1 MFHRSQTPRYA
12 AGLAVTELGQTRFPW
27 PGRMSAL
34 GQSRPRHLARKS
46 TKVCNSLKADKISRP
61 SGCKASSS
69 SSVTKEYDHARQCQ
83 FRATG
88 TQADTLE
95 QRMEKAEIMRVLN
108 DEPAFSK
115 MFLSHILARSARVE
129 EDLVDQ
135 LFNSTEKR
143 LARVLL
149 LMANFGKEGRPEA
162 KD

>member
-1 MFHRSQTPRYA
+1 
-12 AGLAVTELGQTRFPW
+12 
-27 PGRMSAL
+27 
-34 GQSRPRHLARKS
+34 
-46 TKVCNSLKADKISRP
+46 
-61 SGCKASSS
+61 
-69 SSVTKEYDHARQCQ
+69 
-83 FRATG
+83 
-88 TQADTLE
+88 
-95 QRMEKAEIMRVLN
+95 MEKAEIMRVLN